1 MGSPSDKP
9 LILVIEADSH
19 QAQLIAATLHQDSVQ
34 YDIQIISD
42 GIQALD
48 FLHGRGEYPI
58 APRPALILLDL
69 NLPQKDGRE
78 ILAEIK
84 GHPTLKRIPIVVL
97 TTSSSPED
105 IFETYRQQGNC
116 YIIKPGELDRLTQTI
131 ERIKEFWLT
140 IATLPSR

>member
-1 MGSPSDKP
+1 MGSPSDRP
-9 LILVIEADSH
+9 LILVIEADLH
-19 QAQLIAATLHQDSVQ
+19 QAQQIAATLNQDSVQ
-34 YDIQIISD
+34 YEIQLISD

-48 FLHGRGEYPI
+48 FLHGRGEYST

-97 TTSSSPED
+97 TTSTSPED

-116 YIIKPGELDRLTQTI
+116 YIIKPGEIEQLTQTI
-131 ERIKEFWLT
+131 QRIREFWLS
-140 IATLPSR
+140 IATLPLR